1 VAHDKSDVNGKHA
14 FHASDHRE
22 GRGFRRTSSRPP
34 VHRGLAGFGYEKCVL
49 DLRRGSDSVNDD
61 SVLCGEILVVP
72 SPRNRGDIGM
82 NIWTEFKNA
91 ILPWLLAGAVVAFMI
106 AEHRRTTAALL
117 DANTRLAHAVEDQGK
132 ALDGVRALLGSQ
144 GYTLPPLSKPQ

>member
-14 FHASDHRE
+14 FHASEHRE
-22 GRGFRRTSSRPP
+22 GRGFRRTSSGPP